1 MAAVRPYEYARELV
15 TRFGLDT
22 VPVDVGAVARRLG
35 IAINYFDNPNTA
47 DPEYHKTFVTA
58 CAWLDKS
65 KNAMWVYSGMPLTR
79 QRLSIAHEIMHF
91 LNPYHECIS
100 PFSGGESSP
109 YFNPKPQERQ
119 AYEGAL
125 WLLFLCDKFAD
136 RIRDDKPSL
145 DLVNQLAHEH
155 VVSQEATAMWYV
167 HVNQRPSAFVVA
179 EPPKGVTPEQEEAMF
194 ELADNGCRQM
204 PQEVALNNGKKLALK
219 PHALQVKYAVFSDA
233 VKRKPFLRGRG
244 IPFDSPICYAYRS
257 GEQYTGEI
265 TGPHLGLGR
274 SIESYTCDCARFGPA
289 AERKV
294 MTLAWLDPAQQEM
307 F

>member
-1 MAAVRPYEYARELV
+1 MAAVRPYEYARELIL
-15 TRFGLDT
+15 RFGLDS
-22 VPVDVGAVARRLG
+22 VPVDVEAVARRLG
-35 IAINYFDNPNTA
+35 IAVNYFDNPKKT

-65 KNAMWVYSGMPLTR
+65 KNAMWVYRGMPVTR

-100 PFSGGESSP
+100 PFSGNEAAPS
-109 YFNPKPQERQ
+109 KPQEKQ

-125 WLLFLCDKFAD
+125 WLLFLCDRFAD
-136 RIRDDKPSL
+136 RVRDDKPSL

-167 HVNQRPSAFVVA
+167 HVNHRPSAFVVA
-179 EPPKGVTPEQEEAMF
+179 EPSKGVTPEQEEAMF
-194 ELADNGCRQM
+194 ALADDGCGQM
-204 PQEVALNNGKKLALK
+204 PQEVTLNDGRKLALK

-257 GEQYTGEI
+257 GEQFTGQI
-265 TGPHLGLGR
+265 SGPDLGLGR
-274 SIESYTCDCARFGPA
+274 SIETYTCDCARFGPA